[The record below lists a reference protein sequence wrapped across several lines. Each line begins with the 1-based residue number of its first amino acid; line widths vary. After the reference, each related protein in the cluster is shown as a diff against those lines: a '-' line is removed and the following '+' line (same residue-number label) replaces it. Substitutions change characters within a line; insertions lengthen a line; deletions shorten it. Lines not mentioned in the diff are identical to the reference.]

1 MVIGMNIITR
11 NEKYKYNIQQF
22 TNEFHNTSFMDVL
35 CHIIVYITQLNLRFS
50 FIHSKLRFSFM
61 HSKLRLYFMYSQL
74 RLYF

>member
-1 MVIGMNIITR
+1 MVIGMDIITR

-50 FIHSKLRFSFM
+50 FM
-61 HSKLRLYFMYSQL
+61 HSKLRLYF
-74 RLYF
+74 